1 MEDEVNVRLN
11 VVKEDLSIEL
21 DGEKYFLKDG
31 RNGCKV
37 CNLNKQKN
45 KNWFKMGMRNV
56 FLWNED
62 NDFGYKIFTEGKYQ
76 ARRIYKLLW
85 QKNWP
90 MGDCHNIVSK
100 EKVKLLHFMYNQ
112 LHKRGYGVKSFGLI
126 KFNNS
131 FWGLKMQR
139 AVIDEQFNES
149 ITKGFLANND
159 RYRDDIR
166 NTYKELGMN
175 YLRIDLT
182 PSNVAFCMKQRKI
195 LLFDIDF
202 LHVRFG
208 QTLDTAVKLGFKL

>member
-100 EKVKLLHFMYNQ
+100 EKV
-112 LHKRGYGVKSFGLI
+112 
-126 KFNNS
+126 
-131 FWGLKMQR
+131 
-139 AVIDEQFNES
+139 
-149 ITKGFLANND
+149 
-159 RYRDDIR
+159 
-166 NTYKELGMN
+166 
-175 YLRIDLT
+175 
-182 PSNVAFCMKQRKI
+182 
-195 LLFDIDF
+195 
-202 LHVRFG
+202 
-208 QTLDTAVKLGFKL
+208 